1 MRFWHVLMYSKVTM
15 VSLARSQETTKIC
28 LNKILIWQKNT
39 LKFSYYAHIHL
50 WGLYG
55 ICRRKSE
62 KYFTIIKIY
71 QCCRVAYIWKHKR
84 FFFFVKPTSP
94 NWWKLA
100 TSLPS
105 IDLCKVNVI
114 SIDHYVSWFPFIA
127 QIRTSWHISGSFLD
141 SSQKF
146 RTQSHDDDDNDD
158 ATTLCVWYILWWY
171 FDNYSLTLICA
182 AKQISQQVLCLMTI

>member
-28 LNKILIWQKNT
+28 LNKILIWQKKYIQIFILYYT
-39 LKFSYYAHIHL
+39 CWEYMGFTGEKWKISYNV
-50 WGLYG
+50 
-55 ICRRKSE
+55 
-62 KYFTIIKIY
+62 TIIKIGLF
-71 QCCRVAYIWKHKR
+71 IWKHKR
-84 FFFFVKPTSP
+84 TFFFVKPTSP

>member
-1 MRFWHVLMYSKVTM
+1 MYSKVTM

-28 LNKILIWQKNT
+28 LNKILIWQKKKHIQIFI
-39 LKFSYYAHIHL
+39 LYYTC
-50 WGLYG
+50 WGYMG
-55 ICRRKSE
+55 FPGE
-62 KYFTIIKIY
+62 KVKNILQVYNYKNKIVY
-71 QCCRVAYIWKHKR
+71 QCYRVAYMKTKAYV
-84 FFFFVKPTSP
+84 FFVKPTSP

>member
-28 LNKILIWQKNT
+28 LNKILIWKKNT
-39 LKFSYYAHIHL
+39 FKFSYYTTLVGNIWDL
-50 WGLYG
+50 Q
-55 ICRRKSE
+55 E
-62 KYFTIIKIY
+62 KKWKISYNVTIIKIGLF
-71 QCCRVAYIWKHKR
+71 IWKHKR
-84 FFFFVKPTSP
+84 TFFFVKPTSP